1 MALDGDSLRVAML
14 AVELPT
20 GLAMLPKLT
29 RWVVS
34 RRDYRNKEESVF
46 VGAGGSAGT
55 ASLAYV
61 GSKIGVALLGTA
73 MAGTI
78 LLPATV
84 LLGVGIGVTAVHSM
98 KRKPKDGD
106 TPP

>member
-1 MALDGDSLRVAML
+1 M
-14 AVELPT
+14 E
-20 GLAMLPKLT
+20 T
-29 RWVVS
+29 RKKAYLW
-34 RRDYRNKEESVF
+34 
-46 VGAGGSAGT
+46 GAGGSAGT